1 MDLYEVLGVAK
12 TATSAE
18 IRQAYMRLAREKH
31 PDRFPDPVE
40 KQKAQ
45 DFFKLATE
53 AFNTLSNERSR
64 QEYDAEQAKPRLS
77 TPEAIA
83 ADAYQRAAQ
92 KAQEGDY
99 QEAMELLRLAV
110 RHVPTDAR
118 YHAALAKILSKNPHW
133 QREAMGHLEESIR
146 LNGNDPGVHYEM
158 ARLLAAQGL
167 RLRAR
172 RSIESA
178 LRLAPQHPE
187 IQRLAAELGAGTS
200 GKP

>member
-1 MDLYEVLGVAK
+1 MDFYEVLGVAK

-31 PDRFPDPVE
+31 PDRFPDPAD
-40 KQKAQ
+40 KQQAQ
-45 DFFKLATE
+45 DFFKKATE

-64 QEYDAEQAKPRLS
+64 QQYDVELAKPKL
-77 TPEAIA
+77 TAPVEIA
-83 ADAYQRAAQ
+83 ADAYKRAAQ
-92 KAQEGDY
+92 KAQEGDF
-99 QEAMELLRLAV
+99 QEAMDLLRLAV
-110 RHVPTDAR
+110 HHVPAEAR
-118 YHAALAKILSKNPHW
+118 YHAALSKILAKNPHW
-133 QREAMGHLEESIR
+133 TREALTHLEEAIR
-146 LNGNDPGVHYEM
+146 LNGNDPGAHYEM

-187 IQRLAAELGAGTS
+187 IQRLAAELGADA